1 MVKGSTKP
9 RKRRKDA
16 GKPKELT
23 EAHKRKMQV
32 ARERKRKERAKAE
45 ARQAQTD
52 LKATIKRIEDHI
64 AKAERE
70 DNEATAKH
78 QKTPSE
84 KNFNR
89 WLQANTRF
97 LNAVTALRA
106 HEARRDNA
114 RSNP

>member
-32 ARERKRKERAKAE
+32 ARERKRAERAKTE
-45 ARQAQTD
+45 AKQEKTELR
-52 LKATIKRIEDHI
+52 ATIKRLQEHLIRC
-64 AKAERE
+64 ERE
-70 DNEATAKH
+70 NDKADAKY
-78 QKTPSE
+78 TWTSSE
-84 KNFNR
+84 KNFKL
-89 WLQANTRF
+89 WLQANTNL

-106 HEARRDNA
+106 HEERLRREG
-114 RSNP
+114 